1 VLREAVKISPKKL
14 LAEQDLINSNK
25 LLDES
30 QDIAKVGVGN
40 DVITKDLIWS
50 KGNYKTFELE
60 ELPANKLFDAYRKL
74 LRRR

>member
-50 KGNYKTFELE
+50 KGIIKLSSLKNYLQ
-60 ELPANKLFDAYRKL
+60 
-74 LRRR
+74 

>member
-30 QDIAKVGVGN
+30 QDIAKVGVE
-40 DVITKDLIWS
+40 I
-50 KGNYKTFELE
+50 
-60 ELPANKLFDAYRKL
+60 
-74 LRRR
+74 